1 MLKTT
6 VSSARSSGFRL
17 KKWWFLKLIRI
28 VIGIKIFY
36 LTDYQHLLY
45 NAKNKRFSASNYNA
59 PANIGC
65 MCGQNSLFV
74 NFIHLSKG
82 RDLSRS
88 VLTNLCKCP
97 GK

>member
-17 KKWWFLKLIRI
+17 KKWRFLKLIRI

-36 LTDYQHLLY
+36 LTDYQHLSY

-59 PANIGC
+59 PANIRY
-65 MCGQNSLFV
+65 MCDRNSLFV
-74 NFIHLSKG
+74 NFIYLS
-82 RDLSRS
+82 
-88 VLTNLCKCP
+88 
-97 GK
+97 